1 VTDGGNCD
9 RTVLMPDEWGLPQWI
24 PVGWLPSG
32 GEIFIDLKPGPEA
45 RIAGPLRAL
54 KQVGDYLEV
63 IKQPGANTVQ
73 CLWLD
78 LYDGNLA
85 DDGVIPI
92 GSALVSLR
100 STPTVS
106 DVMGLPVA
114 FYVYTSC
121 SMYRGGA
128 ATRGHLRFSA
138 ILKHVFT
145 TCDPQKK
152 KKFFFA
158 AKKSFL

>member
-100 STPTVS
+100 STPTGSIQTSTRVTTTS
-106 DVMGLPVA
+106 GPPLYDKLSSTSLLFRDVAVEL
-114 FYVYTSC
+114 
-121 SMYRGGA
+121 
-128 ATRGHLRFSA
+128 HLTTLSA
-138 ILKHVFT
+138 
-145 TCDPQKK
+145 
-152 KKFFFA
+152 
-158 AKKSFL
+158 